1 MKFRTSAATKEWSG
15 MMTGLA
21 GIALIYGGIGAGLA
35 GNRHALDIALVGT
48 IVTAAS
54 SVPLSIAKE
63 QERQELQ
70 ARIRGMRIDR
80 GML

>member
-1 MKFRTSAATKEWSG
+1 MI
-15 MMTGLA
+15 TGLA
-21 GIALIYGGIGAGLA
+21 GIALIYGGIGFGLA

>member
-1 MKFRTSAATKEWSG
+1 MKFRTSVATKEWSG
-15 MMTGLA
+15 MATALA
-21 GIALIYGGIGAGLA
+21 GIVLVTGGIGAA
-35 GNRHALDIALVGT
+35 FTGNRHAVDIALVGT

-54 SVPLSIAKE
+54 SVPLSMAKE